1 MNTDNFNKNL
11 IEANWNVRTDLAYD
25 VVTRHK
31 DYDIKDFFESYEE
44 ISGIPVYKNII
55 GTEASKVLN
64 KQKGT
69 YYTIDLTKVDFHDV
83 NLCENVEHALADVLI
98 KMLINLNLKNKKC
111 LLVGLGNI
119 NVTPDALGPY
129 VMDNV
134 IVTRHLFKMGNISE
148 GFSEVS
154 AISPGVMGNTGIETF
169 DIIKSVNDNIKADF
183 VIVVDA
189 LASSSIARVNK
200 TIQITDT
207 GISPGSGVGNRRKE
221 LSEKTM
227 GVPVIAIGVPTVV
240 DAVTITSDAI
250 DLVVKYLSKATN
262 GKKVHEPIENYE
274 PTEETK
280 EILMGQIGLLTEEE
294 KKNLIKEVLT
304 PNGYNMMVTPKEVD
318 ADIEDLSK
326 IIATGLDMA
335 LHYGLLTNK
344 DH

>member
-169 DIIKSVNDNIKADF
+169 DIIKSVNDSIKADF

-262 GKKVHEPIENYE
+262 EKKVHEPIENYE

>member
-69 YYTIDLTKVDFHDV
+69 YYTIDLTKIDFHDV

-262 GKKVHEPIENYE
+262 EKKVHEPIENYE

>member
-189 LASSSIARVNK
+189 LASSSIASVNK

>member
-169 DIIKSVNDNIKADF
+169 DIIKSVNDSIKADF

-250 DLVVKYLSKATN
+250 DLVVKYLSKATSE
-262 GKKVHEPIENYE
+262 KKVHEPIENYE

>member
-262 GKKVHEPIENYE
+262 EKKVHEPIENYE